1 MGKTR
6 LEAFSDGVIAILITI
21 MVLELKVPE
30 GGDFNALR
38 PVLPHLLSY
47 LLSFVYLAIYWNN
60 HHHMLQATHRV
71 NGKILWANSHL
82 LFWLSLVPA
91 ATAWLGDHHTEAI
104 PAATY
109 GVILFFAGLAYLIL
123 QQCII
128 AHEGRESQIAKAI
141 GGDSKGM
148 ASAALYAVSVG
159 VAFVNPIFSEAIFVL
174 VAAWWLIPDRRIE
187 STINDSNGD

>member
-1 MGKTR
+1 MRKSR

-21 MVLELKVPE
+21 MVLELKVPN
-30 GGDFNALR
+30 GGDLNALR
-38 PVLPHLLSY
+38 PILPHLLSY
-47 LLSFVYLAIYWNN
+47 VLSFVFLAIYWNN

-71 NGKILWANSHL
+71 NGTILWANSHL

-91 ATAWLGDHHTEAI
+91 ATAWLGDHHSE
-104 PAATY
+104 PVPNATY
-109 GVILFFAGLAYLIL
+109 GVILFFAGVAYFIL

-128 AHEGRESQIAKAI
+128 AHQEAGSQLRKAI
-141 GGDSKGM
+141 GKDGKGI

-159 VAFVNPIFSEAIFVL
+159 AAFVNPLLSQAIFAM

-187 STINDSNGD
+187 STISQALGD